1 MQLTDKD
8 LVSIQEVR
16 NLMKEAK
23 EAQKQLATMN
33 QEQIDKIIKAIA
45 DAGYE
50 NAERLAKMASEETG
64 FGIWQDKVLKNAF
77 AAKNVYERDRKSVV

>member
-50 NAERLAKMASEETG
+50 NAERLAK
-64 FGIWQDKVLKNAF
+64 F
-77 AAKNVYERDRKSVV
+77 

>member
-33 QEQIDKIIKAIA
+33 QEQIDKIITYFCYSYNSI
-45 DAGYE
+45 
-50 NAERLAKMASEETG
+50 
-64 FGIWQDKVLKNAF
+64 Q
-77 AAKNVYERDRKSVV
+77 